1 MSRWKHQS
9 ACSADHFAKRP
20 QAQDDSA
27 TGGEDA
33 AFSIDVLANDRGGR
47 ARSLYSVD
55 QNNPSHAL
63 TSTTLASG
71 ATVSIVDGQI
81 LYDPGSA
88 FQFLDAGETATD
100 TFSYAIRL
108 GKGTISTATVTVTIE
123 GADDQTGLSVERVSV
138 SSAGEQGNDLSFEP
152 SISADGRFVAYRS
165 FASNLV
171 EGDTNNTTDIFV
183 AATQGFL
190 LV

>member
-1 MSRWKHQS
+1 MSGWKHRS
-9 ACSADHFAKRP
+9 ACSADHFARRP
-20 QAQDDSA
+20 QARDDTA

-47 ARSLYSVD
+47 AKSLYSVD
-55 QNNPSHAL
+55 QDNPRHAL
-63 TSTTLASG
+63 TATTLASG
-71 ATVSIVDGQI
+71 ATISIVDGQI

-123 GADDQTGLSVERVSV
+123 GADDQTGLSIERVSV
-138 SSAGEQGNDLSFEP
+138 SSAGEQGNATSIIP
-152 SISADGRFVAYRS
+152 SLSADGRFVAMR
-165 FASNLV
+165 AV
-171 EGDTNNTTDIFV
+171 PPI
-183 AATQGFL
+183 
-190 LV
+190 